1 MKKQFFTLLMIVFIF
16 ISCKKDESNPS
27 NTVIIPIAGLFSET
41 GELAYLGLTS
51 EAAIQLAIDDI
62 NQYLRMRQYPYRFSF
77 TAYDTGLIPAN
88 AVDHLSNIAQSGCK
102 LVIGPN
108 SSAELAAIKPL
119 ADSLGILVI
128 SPSSTAASLALP
140 NDMIFRFSP
149 GQSIVGGAMGQWYT
163 DQGKQ
168 ALVTISRN
176 DIGSIGLQS
185 AAIQKFVENGGITVD
200 AGVFEGTDTDFSTV
214 LQQVK
219 NEIQN
224 LNTQYTLNQIG
235 VLTTSWDETT
245 LLFEQAAND
254 PVLAS
259 VDWFGGVGYFKN
271 QSLLSNPTAAQF
283 AFNTQFTSP
292 GFSLP
297 MTTQNKWE
305 ELLNNIF
312 ANTGYR
318 GDALTLCAYDAMH
331 CLAQMI
337 EDENG
342 LPPNALALRN
352 SFHVAAQSYN
362 GITGNIVLDDNGD
375 RANGTFDFYGLQNN
389 NGTLQWTLFGQSE

>member
-1 MKKQFFTLLMIVFIF
+1 MKKLFSLFVLIVI
-16 ISCKKDESNPS
+16 ILSSCKKEEAHPNSIV
-27 NTVIIPIAGLFSET
+27 TIPVAGLFSET
-41 GELAYLGLTS
+41 GELSYLGLTS
-51 EAAIQLAIDDI
+51 EAAIQSAVNDI
-62 NQYLRMRQYPYRFSF
+62 NQYFRLKRLPYRFEF

-88 AVDHLSNIAQSGCK
+88 AVDQLSLIAQSGCK

-140 NDMIFRFSP
+140 YDMIFRFSP

-185 AAIQKFVENGGITVD
+185 ATIQKFVENGGVTID
-200 AGVFEGTDTDFSTV
+200 AGVFEGTDTDFSSV

-224 LNTQYTLNQIG
+224 LNAQYTLNQIG
-235 VLTTSWDETT
+235 VLSTSWDETT

-271 QSLLSNPTAAQF
+271 QSLLTNPSAAQF
-283 AFNTQFTSP
+283 AINTQFNSP

-305 ELLNNIF
+305 PLLNNIYQE
-312 ANTGYR
+312 TGYR

-331 CLAQMI
+331 CIAKMI
-337 EDENG
+337 EDNKG
-342 LPPNALALRN
+342 LPIDAQSLRN
-352 SFHVAAQSYN
+352 SIHTAAQSFN
-362 GITGNIVLDDNGD
+362 GITGNILLDDNGD
-375 RANGTFDFYGLQNN
+375 RANGTFDFFGLENN